1 MSIPMLSHIC
11 TAAKF
16 LVNSNIIAEIFQLV
30 MLVLIQSHLHG
41 VDDDDD
47 DDDAWCATVLVTIT
61 TIA

>member
-16 LVNSNIIAEIFQLV
+16 LVSSNIIAEIFQLV
-30 MLVLIQSHLHG
+30 MLVLMQSHLHG

-47 DDDAWCATVLVTIT
+47 GDAWCATVLVTIT